1 MEWKR
6 GKVMNSYKIKMVS
19 AACLLGFGLSM
30 TGNVIADDKKERSPA
45 SQYRHDVMEVVKY
58 SVANIGKILR
68 KQVEPEAG
76 QLAGH
81 AEILASAAALSKD
94 AFKADTRGQE
104 GFTEAKDNVWANWE
118 DFAVRMDKFAN
129 DTRAFADA
137 AKSGDQAKIGA
148 TAGDVFKN
156 CKSCH
161 DKYKD

>member
-1 MEWKR
+1 
-6 GKVMNSYKIKMVS
+6 MNSRKMKIVS
-19 AACLLGFGLSM
+19 AACLLGFGLSA

-45 SQYRHDVMEVVKY
+45 SQYRHDVMELVKY
-58 SVANIGKILR
+58 SAANIGAILQR
-68 KQVEPEAG
+68 KVTPEAG

-81 AEILASAAALSKD
+81 AEILANAAALSKD

-104 GFTEAKDNVWANWE
+104 GFTEAKDDVWANWE
-118 DFAVRMDKFAN
+118 DFAVRMDKFAG

-148 TAGDVFKN
+148 TVGEVFKN